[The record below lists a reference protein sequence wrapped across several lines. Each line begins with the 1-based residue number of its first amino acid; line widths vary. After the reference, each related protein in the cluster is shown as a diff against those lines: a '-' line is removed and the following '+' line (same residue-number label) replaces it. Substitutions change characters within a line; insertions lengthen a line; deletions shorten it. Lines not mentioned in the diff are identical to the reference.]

1 MSELCRYPD
10 VTYAPGLGCILTGTS
25 AIGVLEIIE
34 ELHAPKTVRRK
45 EERVNEWRRVV
56 RDPQYLRGFVWGEE
70 LSTPSATSTLFK
82 KPLPSIPEDDLK
94 HKWVTNTICEYPYLF
109 KVVSLICNDSLR
121 LVLILI
127 VHS

>member
-10 VTYAPGLGCILTGTS
+10 VTYAPGLGCTLTGTS

-56 RDPQYLRGFVWGEE
+56 RDPQYL
-70 LSTPSATSTLFK
+70 
-82 KPLPSIPEDDLK
+82 
-94 HKWVTNTICEYPYLF
+94 
-109 KVVSLICNDSLR
+109 
-121 LVLILI
+121 
-127 VHS
+127 